1 MTMQSAVG
9 SHESGAGDGRAD
21 ATLTVTPTPDP
32 RPPTAAIVIVLY
44 ALLALIVIPI
54 YPHFPS
60 PNEMTRWALVAAVVD
75 DHSIEVSKTARLLG
89 AAFED
94 LAIVDGREYSNKAP
108 GAALV
113 AAPGYLLARPF
124 AGPPSAANLRTVVT
138 AMRWFGATLPLL
150 VMAFGFAR
158 GARERGGDPTLAVGA
173 MLFATPLFAY
183 GLLLFAHALTA
194 AALFGAWLLLY
205 LRDRGGFAA
214 GLLIG
219 VAVASEYPTLAPAIV
234 LVGGLVAQR
243 AWGRLA
249 RVVAG
254 GAPFALLLAAYQ
266 KLAFGSVFASPY
278 TYEKL
283 SQYRTLAHTG
293 IFGLQMPSI
302 AILGRLLFDP
312 SRGLLIFAPVILA
325 ALIALSA
332 ARKALPRAAFVT
344 LLVTPAALI
353 AVYSGYPNW
362 HGGWNVGPRYIVAA
376 IPFLLFPLAFAR
388 GRRVTALLLGASAA
402 TVVPITLTFP
412 FPDRSFVTPW
422 STLALPLLR
431 DGLVAPNLLHFVAR
445 PLAIAVPF
453 TIVAAAIV
461 IATRRNAPLAALG
474 ALVMFALGT
483 LAPPPT
489 LTQRLRS
496 GYIEE
501 VYFEQPGA
509 MHRSVGG
516 LPLPASAVARADAES
531 TLPPTSWPF

>member
-1 MTMQSAVG
+1 
-9 SHESGAGDGRAD
+9 
-21 ATLTVTPTPDP
+21 L
-32 RPPTAAIVIVLY
+32 PTAGTVIALY
-44 ALLALIVIPI
+44 ALLAIIVIPLF
-54 YPHFPS
+54 PHFPS
-60 PNEMTRWALVAAVVD
+60 PSELSRWALVAAVVE
-75 DHSIEVSKTARLLG
+75 DHSIEVSRAAHLLG
-89 AAFED
+89 PQFED
-94 LAIVDGREYSNKAP
+94 LAVIDGRQYSNKAP

-124 AGPPSAANLRTVVT
+124 AGPPSAVNLRPVVT

-150 VMAFGFAR
+150 LMAFAFAR
-158 GARERGGDPTLAVGA
+158 GARERGGDPTLAVTA

-183 GLLLFAHALTA
+183 GLLLFAHALTG

-205 LRDRGGFAA
+205 LRDRGGIAA

-219 VAVASEYPTLAPAIV
+219 VAVASEYPSFAPALV
-234 LVGGLVAQR
+234 LVGGLMAQR

-254 GAPFALLLAAYQ
+254 GAPFALLLAVYQ

-283 SQYRTLAHTG
+283 GQYRTLAHTG
-293 IFGLQMPSI
+293 VFGLQVPSI
-302 AILGRLLFDP
+302 AILARLLFDP
-312 SRGLLIFAPVILA
+312 SRGLLIFAPVIVV
-325 ALIALSA
+325 ALFALPA

-362 HGGWNVGPRYIVAA
+362 HGGWNVGPRYIAGA

-402 TVVPITLTFP
+402 AVVPITLTFP
-412 FPDRSFVTPW
+412 FPDRSFIMPW

-431 DGLVAPNLLHFVAR
+431 DGLVAPNLFHLVAR
-445 PLAIAVPF
+445 PLALSVPF
-453 TIVAAAIV
+453 AIVAAAIV
-461 IATRRNAPLAALG
+461 VATKRNALVVVLG
-474 ALVMFALGT
+474 ALLMFGVGA
-483 LAPPPT
+483 LAPAPP
-489 LTQRLRS
+489 LTQRLRL

-501 VYFEQPGA
+501 VYFEQHGA
-509 MHRSVGG
+509 MHRAVGG
-516 LPLPASAVARADAES
+516 LPLPPRAIARAHAES
-531 TLPPTSWPF
+531 ALPPTSWPF